1 MPNTAQN
8 VEECVPMRHTEL
20 KTQQAFNRNPAAG
33 STIKTILSFAAIN
46 KFVASKS
53 KRQTKNNSLEIT
65 GCKRKT
71 KNDKPFRYFCHPN

>member
-1 MPNTAQN
+1 MPNSAQN
-8 VEECVPMRHTEL
+8 VEECDATG
-20 KTQQAFNRNPAAG
+20 FYSSNAAG

-46 KFVASKS
+46 KFVASKR
-53 KRQTKNNSLEIT
+53 KGKQKNNSLEIT